1 MKLSLFDLTES
12 TTGRASRISR
22 LARIASLLAFL
33 LVALAPA
40 SAMADG
46 EVSRLNIDWDKL
58 SDAIRKGEV
67 ALFPREHP
75 YVRTGAPSASSQQER
90 WFGVSPHLSLVARDW
105 GGSQLLLGHASV
117 TDIVRLS
124 RSSRMV
130 VSRLRLA
137 DGRLAPF
144 TQIGIGQW
152 RTDTDLM
159 PVLPR
164 DTELAAQFG
173 GGFEFRV
180 AHGCELALEM
190 DYTILYREEH
200 EPQHVPVPRI
210 WGAFLAT
217 RAHW

>member
-1 MKLSLFDLTES
+1 M
-12 TTGRASRISR
+12 RIPR
-22 LARIASLLAFL
+22 LIRSASLALFTVVVLAL
-33 LVALAPA
+33 TMSSTP
-40 SAMADG
+40 AMADG
-46 EVSRLNIDWDKL
+46 EVSRLNIDWNKL
-58 SDAIRKGEV
+58 SDAIRNGAV

-75 YVRTGAPSASSQQER
+75 YERKLVSPGSSQDER

-105 GGSQLLLGHASV
+105 GGTQLLLGGHTTV
-117 TDIVRLS
+117 TDLVRLS

-144 TQIGIGQW
+144 AQLGLGQW
-152 RTDTDLM
+152 RLDTDLM
-159 PVLPR
+159 PVMPH

-180 AHGCELALEM
+180 TRGWDLAIET
-190 DYTILYREEH
+190 DYTVLYREQH
-200 EPQHVPVPRI
+200 EPQQVMGPRM
-210 WGAFLAT
+210 WGTFLAT